1 MIDYSSG
8 VPLNRQ
14 VADAIRADIT
24 SGRYQPG
31 AWLPSESQLS
41 QMYEVGRDTV
51 RDALA
56 LLRAEGRIT
65 TVRKRGSMV
74 ASKPEREPYHVP
86 AEARVITRMPTPEE
100 RRELATSEELREFG
114 GMPEGVP
121 VFEVTPGLRKHRKER
136 FSSRFAELE
145 DEDRFDELPGEV
157 RAAAEFAQ

>member
-8 VPLNRQ
+8 VPVYRQ
-14 VADAIRADIT
+14 VAAAIRDDIT
-24 SGRYQPG
+24 AGRYRPG

-56 LLRAEGRIT
+56 HLRAEGRIT

-74 ASKPEREPYHVP
+74 SVEPTRKPFIVP
-86 AEARVITRMPTPEE
+86 PAARVITRMPTPDE
-100 RRELATSEELREFG
+100 RRELATPAELREFG

-121 VFEVTPGLRKHRKER
+121 VFEIAPGPRKHRKILR
-136 FSSRFAELE
+136 GDCVELIVK
-145 DEDRFDELPGEV
+145 EV
-157 RAAAEFAQ
+157 TLGD

>member
-14 VADAIRADIT
+14 VADAIRAGIT

-74 ASKPEREPYHVP
+74 ASKPEREPYRVP
-86 AEARVITRMPTPEE
+86 TEARVITRMPTPEE

-121 VFEVTPGLRKHRKER
+121 VFEITPGPRKHRKVLR
-136 FSSRFAELE
+136 GDRVELL
-145 DEDRFDELPGEV
+145 FDDQGS
-157 RAAAEFAQ
+157 